1 MWDALTGDEL
11 FELKHRK
18 IVRAADWSADSAH
31 IVTGGKEGVLRLYD
45 VNRPAA
51 EPLTLS
57 LTLTLT
63 PTPTLALTLTLTLT
77 VSRPEAEPTML
88 EGHTPN
94 SLIKVPPPRQPPHP
108 PPLPP
113 PRLPAR
119 LPPTSPPAMER
130 PTPSAA
136 AGGQV
141 R

>member
-77 VSRPEAEPTML
+77 
-88 EGHTPN
+88 
-94 SLIKVPPPRQPPHP
+94 
-108 PPLPP
+108 
-113 PRLPAR
+113 
-119 LPPTSPPAMER
+119 
-130 PTPSAA
+130 PTPTPTLSLSLTLTQSRRLAELIPDA
-136 AGGQV
+136 QLHFFAGGHGFATSNPAV
-141 R
+141 VPFLSD

>member
-1 MWDALTGDEL
+1 MWQVWDALTGDEL

-45 VNRPAA
+45 VNRPAT
-51 EPLTLS
+51 EP
-57 LTLTLT
+57 
-63 PTPTLALTLTLTLT
+63 LTLTLTLT
-77 VSRPEAEPTML
+77 LTLILTLTLTVTRPEAEPTML

-94 SLIKVPPPRQPPHP
+94 SLIKVPPPRPPPHP
-108 PPLPP
+108 LPRPPARPPARPP
-113 PRLPAR
+113 PRQPWSAR
-119 LPPTSPPAMER
+119 P
-130 PTPSAA
+130 PSAA

>member
-1 MWDALTGDEL
+1 MRQVWDALTGDEL

-45 VNRPAA
+45 VNRLEA
-51 EPLTLS
+51 EPR
-57 LTLTLT
+57 TLTLT
-63 PTPTLALTLTLTLT
+63 PTLTLALALTLAI
-77 VSRPEAEPTML
+77 SRPEAEPTML

-94 SLIKVPPPRQPPHP
+94 SLIKVLPPRPPPHL
-108 PPLPP
+108 PLPP
-113 PRLPAR
+113 LFPPPSRLPAR
-119 LPPTSPPAMER
+119 HGAPA
-130 PTPSAA
+130 PSAA